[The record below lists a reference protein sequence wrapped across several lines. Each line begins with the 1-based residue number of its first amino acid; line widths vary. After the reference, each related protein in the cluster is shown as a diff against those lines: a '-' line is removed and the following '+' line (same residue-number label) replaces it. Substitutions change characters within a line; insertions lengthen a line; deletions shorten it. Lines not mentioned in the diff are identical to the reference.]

1 MNLNLIVIDNST
13 RYQNWYH
20 LTPKPIK
27 INIYKF

>member
-1 MNLNLIVIDNST
+1 M

-27 INIYKF
+27 SISINFISWWMVD